1 MPVPVLAKE
10 LHEILKSLFW
20 IWFVFVLQTAI
31 LDYQI
36 GNLKDRIE
44 ILEAIALTLPTTD

>member
-10 LHEILKSLFW
+10 MHEILKSLFW
-20 IWFVFVLQTAI
+20 IWFVLVIQAAI
-31 LDYQI
+31 IDYQI
-36 GNLKDRIE
+36 GNLKDRIG